1 MYIPD
6 IFKFFSLISA
16 PLFGVI
22 ALSIVKNTP
31 DFSLSKHTISKS
43 VYFIKHP
50 IKIFMFRLNFIIK
63 AVLDIGFILYLA
75 SHLKLSLY
83 SPIPT
88 LMILSAILFGS
99 LSYFIM
105 GKYTTVHRIIV
116 FTYGIMMGLAGIW
129 LAQMTGNIN
138 FVRLTVLLVI
148 LSNFLMISF
157 FLAKRINVFIQV
169 ICMSLL
175 YSWLLLLVFRYL

>member
-1 MYIPD
+1 MYIPT

-16 PLFGVI
+16 LLFGII
-22 ALSIVKNTP
+22 ALSVVKNTP

-50 IKIFMFRLNFIIK
+50 TKMFIFRLNFIVK
-63 AVLDIGFILYLA
+63 AVLDLGFIFYLV
-75 SHLKLSLY
+75 SHLKISLY

-88 LMILSAILFGS
+88 LMIISAVLFGS

-105 GKYTTVHRIIV
+105 GRYTTVHRIIV
-116 FTYGIMMGLAGIW
+116 FTYGIMMGLSGIW
-129 LAQMTGNIN
+129 LAQLTGNIN

-148 LSNFLMISF
+148 LSNFLMIGF
-157 FLAKRINVFIQV
+157 FLAKKINVFVQAV
-169 ICMSLL
+169 CMSLL
-175 YSWLLLLVFRYL
+175 YGWLLLLVFSYL

>member
-1 MYIPD
+1 MNIPEV
-6 IFKFFSLISA
+6 FKYFSLISA

-22 ALSIVKNTP
+22 ALSIVKNNP
-31 DFSLSKHTISKS
+31 DFSMSKHTISKS
-43 VYFIKHP
+43 VFFIKHP
-50 IKIFMFRLNFIIK
+50 TKMHIFRSNFIIK
-63 AVLDIGFILYLA
+63 AVLDLGFILYLA
-75 SHLKLSLY
+75 SHLRLSFY

-105 GKYTTVHRIIV
+105 GRYTTVHRIIV
-116 FTYGIMMGLAGIW
+116 FTYGIMMGLAGVG
-129 LAQMTGNIN
+129 LAQMTGNVN

-157 FLAKRINVFIQV
+157 FLAKKINVFVQAV
-169 ICMSLL
+169 CMSLL

>member
-1 MYIPD
+1 MYIPT

-16 PLFGVI
+16 PLFGII
-22 ALSIVKNTP
+22 ALSVVKNTP

-50 IKIFMFRLNFIIK
+50 TKMFIFRLNFIVK
-63 AVLDIGFILYLA
+63 AVLDLGFVLFLA
-75 SHLKLSLY
+75 SRLKLSLY
-83 SPIPT
+83 SPIPA

-105 GKYTTVHRIIV
+105 GRFTTVHRVIV
-116 FTYGIMMGLAGIW
+116 FTYGILMGLAGIL

-138 FVRLTVLLVI
+138 FVKLTILLVI

-157 FLAKRINVFIQV
+157 FLAKKINVFVQV

-175 YSWLLLLVFRYL
+175 YGWLLLLVFRYL

>member
-1 MYIPD
+1 MHIPE

-16 PLFGVI
+16 PLFGFIV
-22 ALSIVKNTP
+22 LTVVKNTP
-31 DFSLSKHTISKS
+31 DFSFSKHTISKS

-50 IKIFMFRLNFIIK
+50 TKMFIFRLNFIIK
-63 AVLDIGFILYLA
+63 AVLDLGFILYLA
-75 SHLKLSLY
+75 NHLKLSLH

-105 GKYTTVHRIIV
+105 GKFTTVHRVIV
-116 FTYGIMMGLAGIW
+116 FTYGILMGLSGIW
-129 LAQMTGNIN
+129 LAQMSGNTN

-148 LSNFLMISF
+148 ISNFLMISF
-157 FLAKRINVFIQV
+157 FLSRRINVFVQV
-169 ICMSLL
+169 ICMSML

>member
-1 MYIPD
+1 MYIPEV
-6 IFKFFSLISA
+6 FKYFSLISA

-43 VYFIKHP
+43 VFFINHP
-50 IKIFMFRLNFIIK
+50 TKMFIFRLNFIIK
-63 AVLDIGFILYLA
+63 AVLDIGFIFYLA
-75 SHLKLSLY
+75 FHLKMSLY

-105 GKYTTVHRIIV
+105 GRYTTVHRIIV

-138 FVRLTVLLVI
+138 FVNLTILLVI

-157 FLAKRINVFIQV
+157 FLAKKINVFVQAL
-169 ICMSLL
+169 CMSLL
-175 YSWLLLLVFRYL
+175 YGWLLLLVFKYL

>member
-1 MYIPD
+1 MYIPEV
-6 IFKFFSLISA
+6 FKYFSLISA

-50 IKIFMFRLNFIIK
+50 TKMFIFRSNFIIK
-63 AVLDIGFILYLA
+63 AVLDLGFIFYLS
-75 SHLKLSLY
+75 SHLRMSLQ
-83 SPIPT
+83 SPIPS
-88 LMILSAILFGS
+88 LMILSAVLFGS

-105 GKYTTVHRIIV
+105 GRYTTVHRIIV
-116 FTYGIMMGLAGIW
+116 FTYGVMMGLAGIW
-129 LAQMTGNIN
+129 LAQMTGSAN
-138 FVRLTVLLVI
+138 FVKLTISLVI

-157 FLAKRINVFIQV
+157 FLAKKINVFVQV
-169 ICMSLL
+169 ICMSML
-175 YSWLLLLVFRYL
+175 YSWLLLLVFGYL

>member
-50 IKIFMFRLNFIIK
+50 TKMFMFRLNFIIK
-63 AVLDIGFILYLA
+63 AVLDLGFILYLV
-75 SHLKLSLY
+75 SHLRLSLY

-88 LMILSAILFGS
+88 VMIISAILFGS

-105 GKYTTVHRIIV
+105 GRYTTVHRIII
-116 FTYGIMMGLAGIW
+116 FTYGMTMSLAGIQ

-138 FVRLTVLLVI
+138 FIRLTILLVI

-157 FLAKRINVFIQV
+157 FLAKKINVFVQV

-175 YSWLLLLVFRYL
+175 YSWLLLNIYTF

>member
-1 MYIPD
+1 MYIPE

-16 PLFGVI
+16 PLFAAI
-22 ALSIVKNTP
+22 ALSVVKNTP

-50 IKIFMFRLNFIIK
+50 AMMFVFRSNFIIK
-63 AVLDIGFILYLA
+63 AVLDLGFIFYLV
-75 SHLKLSLY
+75 SHLRMPLY

-88 LMILSAILFGS
+88 LMIVCAILFGS

-105 GKYTTVHRIIV
+105 GRFTTVHRVIV
-116 FTYGIMMGLAGIW
+116 FTYGILMGLSGIW

-157 FLAKRINVFIQV
+157 FLAKKINVFIQV

>member
-1 MYIPD
+1 MYIPEV
-6 IFKFFSLISA
+6 FKYFSLISA
-16 PLFGVI
+16 PLFGAI

-31 DFSLSKHTISKS
+31 DFSMSKHTISKS

-50 IKIFMFRLNFIIK
+50 TKMFLFRLNFIIK
-63 AVLDIGFILYLA
+63 AVLDLGFILYLA
-75 SHLKLSLY
+75 NHLKLSLH

-105 GKYTTVHRIIV
+105 GRYTTVHRIIV
-116 FTYGIMMGLAGIW
+116 FTYGILMGLSGIW

-148 LSNFLMISF
+148 ISNFLMISF

>member
-22 ALSIVKNTP
+22 ALSIVKNTL

>member
-1 MYIPD
+1 MYIPE

-22 ALSIVKNTP
+22 VLFIVKNTP

-43 VYFIKHP
+43 VFFINHP
-50 IKIFMFRLNFIIK
+50 TKMFIFRLNFIIK
-63 AVLDIGFILYLA
+63 AALDLGFILYLA
-75 SHLKLSLY
+75 SHLKMYLY

-105 GKYTTVHRIIV
+105 GRFTTVHRAIV
-116 FTYGIMMGLAGIW
+116 FTYGIMMGFAGIW

-148 LSNFLMISF
+148 VSNFLMIGF
-157 FLAKRINVFIQV
+157 FLAKKINVFVQV

-175 YSWLLLLVFRYL
+175 YSWLLLLVFGYL

>member
-1 MYIPD
+1 MYIPE

-16 PLFGVI
+16 PLFGAI
-22 ALSIVKNTP
+22 ALSVVKNTP

-43 VYFIKHP
+43 VFFINHP
-50 IKIFMFRLNFIIK
+50 TKMFIFRLNFIIK
-63 AVLDIGFILYLA
+63 AALDLGFVFYLT
-75 SHLKLSLY
+75 SHLRMFLY

-105 GKYTTVHRIIV
+105 GRYTTVHRIIV
-116 FTYGIMMGLAGIW
+116 FTYGITMGLAGIW

-138 FVRLTVLLVI
+138 FVNLTILIVI

-157 FLAKRINVFIQV
+157 FLAKKINVFVQAL
-169 ICMSLL
+169 CMSLL
-175 YSWLLLLVFRYL
+175 YGWLLLLVFKYL